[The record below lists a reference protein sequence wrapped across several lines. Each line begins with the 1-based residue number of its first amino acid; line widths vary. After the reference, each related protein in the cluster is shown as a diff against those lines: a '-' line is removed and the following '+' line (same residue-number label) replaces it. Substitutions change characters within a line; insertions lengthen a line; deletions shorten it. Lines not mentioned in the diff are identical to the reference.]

1 MTIKEVLEQLE
12 TAKHPV
18 AKALH
23 KGEHFK
29 VLVIGFKTGMHLKEH
44 EAHLPS
50 KLTVISGQVIY
61 REHEKELTLNIFEE
75 IEIAVDIKHSVEA
88 TENSICLLT
97 QG

>member
-1 MTIKEVLEQLE
+1 MTIKEIIQQLE
-12 TAKHPV
+12 TADHPV

-23 KGEHFK
+23 KGDHFK
-29 VLVIGFKTGMHLKEH
+29 VLVIGFKSGMKLKEH

-61 REHEKELTLNIFEE
+61 RESTREVKLNIFDEV
-75 IEIAVDIKHSVEA
+75 EIAVNITHSVEA
-88 TENSICLLT
+88 IEDSICLLT

>member
-1 MTIKEVLEQLE
+1 MTIKEIIQQLE
-12 TAKHPV
+12 TADHPV

-23 KGEHFK
+23 KGDHFK
-29 VLVIGFKTGMHLKEH
+29 VLVIGFKSGMKLKEH

-61 REHEKELTLNIFEE
+61 RESTREVKLNIFDEV
-75 IEIAVDIKHSVEA
+75 EIAENIIHSVEA
-88 TENSICLLT
+88 TEDSICLLT

>member
-1 MTIKEVLEQLE
+1 MTIKEIIQQLE
-12 TAKHPV
+12 TADHPV

-23 KGEHFK
+23 KGDHFK
-29 VLVIGFKTGMHLKEH
+29 VLVIGFKSGMKLKEH

-61 REHEKELTLNIFEE
+61 RESTREVKLNIFDEV
-75 IEIAVDIKHSVEA
+75 EIAVNIKHSVEA
-88 TENSICLLT
+88 IEDSICLLS

>member
-1 MTIKEVLEQLE
+1 MTIKEVIEQLE
-12 TAKHPV
+12 TASHPV

-29 VLVIGFKTGMHLKEH
+29 ILVLGFRSGMKLKDH

-61 REHEKELTLNIFEE
+61 REGEKELTLNNFDE
-75 IEIAVDIKHSVEA
+75 VDIPVNTKHSVEA
-88 TENSICLLT
+88 IAYSLCLLS

>member
-1 MTIKEVLEQLE
+1 MTIKEIIQQLE
-12 TAKHPV
+12 TADHPV

-23 KGEHFK
+23 KGDHFK
-29 VLVIGFKTGMHLKEH
+29 VLVIGFKSGMKLKEH

-61 REHEKELTLNIFEE
+61 RESTREVKLNIFDEV
-75 IEIAVDIKHSVEA
+75 EIAVNIIHSVEA
-88 TENSICLLT
+88 TEDSICLLT

>member
-1 MTIKEVLEQLE
+1 MTIKEIIQQLE
-12 TAKHPV
+12 TADHPV

-23 KGEHFK
+23 KGDHFK
-29 VLVIGFKTGMHLKEH
+29 VLVIGFKSGMKLKEH

-61 REHEKELTLNIFEE
+61 RESTREVKLNNFDEV
-75 IEIAVDIKHSVEA
+75 EIAVNIRHSVEA
-88 TENSICLLT
+88 TEDSICLLT

>member
-1 MTIKEVLEQLE
+1 MTIKEIIQQLE
-12 TAKHPV
+12 TADHPV

-23 KGEHFK
+23 KGDHFK
-29 VLVIGFKTGMHLKEH
+29 VLVIGFKSGMKLKEH

-61 REHEKELTLNIFEE
+61 RESTREVKLNIFDEV
-75 IEIAVDIKHSVEA
+75 EIAVNIKHSVEA
-88 TENSICLLT
+88 TEDSICLLT

>member
-1 MTIKEVLEQLE
+1 MTIKEIIQQLE
-12 TAKHPV
+12 TADHPV

-23 KGEHFK
+23 KGDHFK
-29 VLVIGFKTGMHLKEH
+29 VLVIGFKSGMKFKEH

-61 REHEKELTLNIFEE
+61 RESTREVKLNIFDEV
-75 IEIAVDIKHSVEA
+75 EIAVNIRHSVEA
-88 TENSICLLT
+88 TEDSICLLT

>member
-1 MTIKEVLEQLE
+1 MTIKEVLQQLE
-12 TAKHPV
+12 TAQHPV

-29 VLVIGFKTGMHLKEH
+29 VLIIGFKKGMKLKEH

-50 KLTVISGQVIY
+50 KLTVISGQLIY
-61 REHEKELTLNIFEE
+61 KEGELEVVLKKFDE
-75 IEIAVDIKHSVEA
+75 VDITAHIKHSVEA
-88 TENSICLLT
+88 TEDSLCLLT